1 MFDAYSIG
9 EVGRSLKVELCSIR
23 SQKTSQDVLAS
34 CKEGH
39 LLIFGRTASRFRFDF
54 KHMRRNFERK
64 PVVEMAI
71 VETMQLLFC
80 MSDQQLSVHQFDT
93 DTMYPLIAQLKLKP
107 IHTFAVHQNTDD
119 ASVKVAVAVK
129 RRIHVF
135 KDCKC
140 TTRAV
145 MSFLDTPIITY
156 LEDRAMIGFAAGK
169 NFVTVPVDAE
179 AKTRKDVRFSEAL
192 LNLVWD
198 PPFVVGLLPKGL
210 VEIRT
215 YDSPQLI
222 QSFTLKQA
230 HLLTNAVPGCVVVGS
245 LCDIWML
252 DCHENLRNNVSSLI
266 KDARYPLAIQL
277 ADQFAIFT
285 DDQKKEIKRQYATY
299 LFSTA
304 EYDECYAVFSDIGSD
319 IGPAI
324 QLIPELLP
332 PKVQQLSPSPQK
344 ELPENEKKR
353 AIQALSVYLAK
364 VRTDL
369 ARSLEQHQ
377 QAKHM
382 NVPEGRLS
390 KEEHEAAKANLQIV
404 DTTLLKCYI
413 RTKPMMVDSL
423 LRLRDNACW
432 FPDAE
437 DIIKKSGRNSSL
449 FVLYETRRK
458 HEMALEL
465 LKGESLRPDCD
476 AYFAGPYKT
485 VEYLQTLGNNEID
498 LIFKYSKW
506 VLDADVEEGLA
517 IFTSPDS
524 DLASNLDRE
533 KVVDFLQKDCVAA
546 LIPYLEH
553 IISAWGEQRPKFH
566 ECLAEH
572 YVAKVKS
579 LHKDYVHAFPDDETI
594 IRAGTED
601 GELGEYRRK
610 LLKFLENS
618 RSYSPQTVLVQLS
631 NQAFYEER
639 ALMLGRLGQH
649 EQALTIYTSILHDY
663 EAAEKYCALH
673 YNQKTGPQIYLQL
686 FEAFVS
692 PKDPQ
697 IAGLSERQIP
707 IPEPNV
713 KQAIRI
719 LSRHA
724 DKIDTVAA
732 LRIIPDSTP
741 LQLLSMAISAVI
753 QATHDEATKSS
764 IRRRMCECARAVTE
778 EKLRK
783 VAGLKVDVNNMTEC
797 ALCNKK
803 IGNSALVRDP
813 QSQNLM
819 HVFCYENSIEAATM
833 Q

>member
-23 SQKTSQDVLAS
+23 EVKTSQDVLAS

-39 LLIFGRTASRFRFDF
+39 LLIFGRTASRFRSDF
-54 KHMRRNFERK
+54 KHMRRDERK

-80 MSDQQLSVHQFDT
+80 MSDQQ
-93 DTMYPLIAQLKLKP
+93 
-107 IHTFAVHQNTDD
+107 ND

-135 KDCKC
+135 KFPPNDFVGVLLDGSPVLELKDNPANPTCQDCNAPLSGGDELSRHTK
-140 TTRAV
+140 
-145 MSFLDTPIITY
+145 LLTY

-179 AKTRKDVRFSEAL
+179 AKTRKDVRFRRRCSTQCGTRHL
-192 LNLVWD
+192 SWVYCR
-198 PPFVVGLLPKGL
+198 KGL
-210 VEIRT
+210 IEIRT

-304 EYDECYAVFSDIGSD
+304 EYDGCYAVFSDIGSD

-332 PKVQQLSPSPQK
+332 PKVQQLAPTPQK

-423 LRLRDNACW
+423 LRPETTLAGFRMRRISLRN
-432 FPDAE
+432 PDV
-437 DIIKKSGRNSSL
+437 ILRFLCS
-449 FVLYETRRK
+449 
-458 HEMALEL
+458 LEL

-476 AYFAGPYKT
+476 GYFAGPYKT

-506 VLDADVEEGLA
+506 VLDADVEGGTGATSIERGRGLSA
-517 IFTSPDS
+517 KRLP
-524 DLASNLDRE
+524 R
-533 KVVDFLQKDCVAA
+533 VAA

-553 IISAWGEQRPKFH
+553 INSAWGEQRPKFPRMPRRGTTW
-566 ECLAEH
+566 L
-572 YVAKVKS
+572 KLKS

-601 GELGEYRRK
+601 GELGD
-610 LLKFLENS
+610 

-692 PKDPQ
+692 PKDP
-697 IAGLSERQIP
+697 AGGIKMKKKW
-707 IPEPNV
+707 IGY
-713 KQAIRI
+713 IF
-719 LSRHA
+719 
-724 DKIDTVAA
+724 
-732 LRIIPDSTP
+732 
-741 LQLLSMAISAVI
+741 LL
-753 QATHDEATKSS
+753 
-764 IRRRMCECARAVTE
+764 
-778 EKLRK
+778 
-783 VAGLKVDVNNMTEC
+783 
-797 ALCNKK
+797 
-803 IGNSALVRDP
+803 
-813 QSQNLM
+813 
-819 HVFCYENSIEAATM
+819 
-833 Q
+833 